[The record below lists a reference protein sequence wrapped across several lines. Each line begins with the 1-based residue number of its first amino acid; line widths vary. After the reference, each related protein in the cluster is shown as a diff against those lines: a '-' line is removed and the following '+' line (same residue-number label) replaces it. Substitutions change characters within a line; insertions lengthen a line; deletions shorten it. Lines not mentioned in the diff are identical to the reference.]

1 MRESVKELQMGTDTQ
16 LFERI
21 KMLADPERCALHERR
36 INEFGDIQAAHLART
51 VNIEKLVEKLNKKLF
66 EGNGDPAFI
75 TSHALLEKAV
85 IDHLADH
92 KARKEDKRWGAN
104 HIIALAIALFVLL
117 VGAVLTHRSEAR
129 MDERVQIL
137 ERRLKP

>member
-1 MRESVKELQMGTDTQ
+1 MGTDTQ

-21 KMLADPERCALHERR
+21 KMLADPERCALHERK
-36 INEFGDIQAAHLART
+36 IAEFGDVQAAQLART

-85 IDHLADH
+85 IDHIADH
-92 KARKEDKRWGAN
+92 KARKDDNRWGAN
-104 HIIALAIALFVLL
+104 HIIALAVALIVLL
-117 VGAVLTHRSEAR
+117 VGAVLTHRSESNTDIRLQELEKR
-129 MDERVQIL
+129 MM
-137 ERRLKP
+137 KP

>member
-1 MRESVKELQMGTDTQ
+1 MGTDTQ
-16 LFERI
+16 LLERI
-21 KMLADPERCALHERR
+21 KTLADPERCALHERR
-36 INEFGDIQAAHLART
+36 INEFGERQAR
-51 VNIEKLVEKLNKKLF
+51 IEKHLEKLNKKLF
-66 EGNGDPAFI
+66 EGNGDPPFI

-129 MDERVQIL
+129 MDERVQLL